1 MNAFVAEVERLA
13 AGGEGV
19 AHAPD
24 GRVVFVAGGAPG
36 DRVRVRVVEEH
47 PKWLRGEIDAIEAP
61 GPGRV
66 APRCPLFGRCGGC
79 AWQHLDYATQL
90 AAKADIL
97 RDALVRIGGLA
108 LPGGGEIETTASPPY
123 GYRGRARVGVARGV
137 VGFRRLRSH
146 ALEPAA
152 ACPVLVPELE
162 RALAALAAAPPARDG
177 EIELCAGDD
186 GRVRAWGPGG
196 LLHGEAQLAIDAGA
210 ARIEVSPGVFF
221 QGNARVRGAL
231 LTAVLEAAGRGR
243 RALDLCAGAGFFTF
257 ALAERFA
264 EVWAV
269 ESSPPAVRD
278 LRRNLEASGAGNVR
292 VECAPLERFLAGP
305 GARDFAADAIV
316 VDPPRTGLGAALA
329 KDLAAAAGA
338 AARVVYVSCAPAT
351 LARDLAVLAAEGL
364 RLRSVRGFD
373 LFPQTAHVEA
383 IAVLSR

>member
-1 MNAFVAEVERLA
+1 LNEFAAEVERLA

-24 GRVVFVAGGAPG
+24 GRVVFVAASAPG

-47 PKWLRGEIDAIEAP
+47 AKWLRGEIAALEAA
-61 GPGRV
+61 GPGRTE
-66 APRCPLFGRCGGC
+66 PRCPLFGRCGGC
-79 AWQHLDYATQL
+79 AWQHLDYAVQL
-90 AAKADIL
+90 AAKAEIL

-108 LPGGGEIETTASPPY
+108 PPGAIEVAPSPPY
-123 GYRGRARVGVARGV
+123 AYRGRARVGVGRGV

-146 ALEPAA
+146 SLEPAA

-196 LLHGEAQLAIDAGA
+196 LLHGEAQLAIDAGP
-210 ARIEVSPGVFF
+210 ARIAVSPGVFF

-231 LTAVLEAAGRGR
+231 LAAVLEAAGRGR
-243 RALDLCAGAGFFTF
+243 RALDLCAGAGFFTLG
-257 ALAERFA
+257 LAERFG
-264 EVWAV
+264 EVLAV

-278 LRRNLEASGAGNVR
+278 LRRNLEAAGVTNVR
-292 VECAPLERFLAGP
+292 ALGAPLEGFLAGEE
-305 GARDFAADAIV
+305 ARAFQAGAIV

-329 KDLAAAAGA
+329 RGLAAAAG
-338 AARVVYVSCAPAT
+338 AARVVYVSCEPST
-351 LARDLAVLAAEGL
+351 LARDLAVLAGDGF
-364 RLRSVRGFD
+364 RLLSVRGFD
-373 LFPQTAHVEA
+373 LFPQTPHVEA
-383 IAVLSR
+383 IAVIER

>member
-1 MNAFVAEVERLA
+1 MSSLSVTIERLA

-24 GRVVFVAGGAPG
+24 GRVVFVAGTAPG
-36 DRVRVRVVEEH
+36 DRVRARVVEEH
-47 PKWLRGEIDAIEAP
+47 PKWLRAELSELESP

-66 APRCPLFGRCGGC
+66 EPRCPLVGRCGGC
-79 AWQHLDYATQL
+79 AWQHLDYAVQR
-90 AAKADIL
+90 AAKAEIL
-97 RDALVRIGGLA
+97 RDALVRIGGLEP
-108 LPGGGEIETTASPPY
+108 PGPIEIEPSPPY

-137 VGFRRLRSH
+137 VGYRRLRSH

-196 LLHGEAQLAIDAGA
+196 LLHGEAALAIDAGP
-210 ARIEVSPGVFF
+210 ARIAVSPGVFF

-231 LTAVLEAAGRGR
+231 LDAVLEAAGRGR
-243 RALDLCAGAGFFTF
+243 RALDLCAGAGFFSF
-257 ALAERFA
+257 GLAERFT
-264 EVWAV
+264 EVLAV

-278 LRRNLEASGAGNVR
+278 LRRNVEAGGTKNVR
-292 VECAPLERFLAGP
+292 VECAPLERFLASAA
-305 GARDFAADAIV
+305 AREPAADAIV
-316 VDPPRTGLGAALA
+316 VDPPRTGLGAGLARAL
-329 KDLAAAAGA
+329 AGA
-338 AARVVYVSCAPAT
+338 AVDAARVIYVSCAPAT
-351 LARDLAVLAAEGL
+351 LARDLAVLAAGGL
-364 RLRSVRGFD
+364 RLRSLRGFD

-383 IAVLSR
+383 LAVLGR

>member
-1 MNAFVAEVERLA
+1 VSVLVLEVERLA
-13 AGGEGV
+13 AGGEGI

-24 GRVVFVAGGAPG
+24 GRVVFVAGTAPG
-36 DRVRVRVVEEH
+36 DRVRARVVEEH
-47 PKWLRGEIDAIEAP
+47 PKWLRAEVVALEAA
-61 GPGRV
+61 GPGRTE
-66 APRCPLFGRCGGC
+66 PRCPLFGRCGGC
-79 AWQHLDYATQL
+79 AWQHLDYAVQL
-90 AAKADIL
+90 EAKAEIL
-97 RDALVRIGGLA
+97 RDALVRIGGLEP
-108 LPGGGEIETTASPPY
+108 PGAVEVTPSPPY

-137 VGFRRLRSH
+137 VGYRRLRSH

-162 RALAALAAAPPARDG
+162 RALAALAARPPARDG

-186 GRVRAWGPGG
+186 GHVRAWGPGG
-196 LLHGEAQLAIDAGA
+196 LLHGEAALAIDAGP
-210 ARIEVSPGVFF
+210 ARIAVSPGVFF

-231 LTAVLEAAGRGR
+231 LAAVLEAAGRGR
-243 RALDLCAGAGFFTF
+243 RALDLCAGAGFFSF
-257 ALAERFA
+257 GLAERFA
-264 EVWAV
+264 EVLAV

-278 LRRNLEASGAGNVR
+278 LRRNLEASSASNVR

-305 GARDFAADAIV
+305 AARDFAADAIV

-329 KDLAAAAGA
+329 KGLAEAA

-364 RLRSVRGFD
+364 RLRALRGFD

-383 IAVLSR
+383 VAVLSR